1 MIIAFCYFENKK
13 AMIRNDFDLT
23 ADTLA
28 NAIITSFYFKKK
40 DIALVLSK
48 RLERR
53 EVMRMKPDLDEE
65 EPLSDE
71 EFQAWVDK
79 HNLN

>member
-1 MIIAFCYFENKK
+1 
-13 AMIRNDFDLT
+13 MIRNDFDLT

-28 NAIITSFYFKKK
+28 NAIIASFYFKKK

-53 EVMRMKPDLDEE
+53 EIMRMKPDLDEE

-71 EFQAWVDK
+71 EFQAWVYK